1 VGKKDSSIKEYKDRV
16 QRKDSE
22 LIKFKADYEKMK
34 ARPAQGKVV
43 KELSDLKIS
52 YKQLNHDF
60 METKNLLDSKVKE
73 EVDFDKG
80 KQKYDKE
87 ISDLREH
94 LNALKQEL
102 ALEKKLTGELRE
114 ELAEQKSHNESLLSE
129 KKKYDVKLAKYSFK
143 LSHEQR
149 IRPTTSVP
157 SLDEDSEQVQDEIE
171 MLQTRLAAESYEN
184 RQLRAKLRKASSP
197 PSSARS
203 SISLATPYSSVKSAI
218 ETTPSK
224 ELLLERTANKRLEKM
239 NVELQRQ
246 LLLNKNNIR
255 KSEGLEPLTDDYK
268 VKYQMAELKIK
279 NLEDRLKQS
288 QRISMVSASLPLQN
302 VEKEET
308 NNENILNGSTLD
320 KSNKQSLLMRQ
331 ENLRL
336 SARLN
341 EAQTKLKR
349 LQVTNNS
356 SFIQQEELAKLKSKV
371 VIIDGKNKSLQ
382 ESIDFYKTRAE
393 NYYNK
398 IEAAEVAV
406 QSAKRAQMMVEEEH
420 EHTKQQL
427 EVARKDFKE
436 SDANAA
442 QLAAKM
448 RDIEQDLSDRT
459 FELKKLRETYEAL
472 KERYENSE
480 ELRTSTSSLQNESRD
495 KELNMLNKS
504 LIGTMNKET
513 ELRKQVKSITI
524 QMEVAKKET
533 QSLKFT
539 NVELSKEKDGLSK
552 QLKECIVKRDTFAA
566 ESKEYSMKVTDL
578 TSQTKALKAAN
589 ENLSN
594 ERDDLLRSKKMLENK
609 VEEISA
615 EFEKHLE
622 KAKKDATNA
631 VSVVQLR
638 DELKESR
645 DKISSLSQ
653 RLSDYQQ
660 KAHSAT
666 DSAKKMKEEALM
678 IIEENKALTKYN
690 VNLRTKLEDTESKYN
705 EQLQTQNQHWKK
717 RVQEL
722 EDKLYLSNATKRD
735 DEQKVFNLQRTIK
748 DLEQHSSMQD
758 TSIKRYTDQV
768 DYLQKTVDRMDS
780 KLSELQ
786 RKDAKN
792 VLNLK
797 RAKREA
803 DESKEKAL
811 LLEKELLQWKMDG
824 VSA

>member
-1 VGKKDSSIKEYKDRV
+1 MGKKDSSIKEYKDRV

>member
-1 VGKKDSSIKEYKDRV
+1 MGKKDSSIKEYKDRV

-143 LSHEQR
+143 LSHKQR

-184 RQLRAKLRKASSP
+184 RQLRAKLRKASSS

-320 KSNKQSLLMRQ
+320 KSSKQSLLMRQ

-406 QSAKRAQMMVEEEH
+406 QSAKRAQMMAEEEH